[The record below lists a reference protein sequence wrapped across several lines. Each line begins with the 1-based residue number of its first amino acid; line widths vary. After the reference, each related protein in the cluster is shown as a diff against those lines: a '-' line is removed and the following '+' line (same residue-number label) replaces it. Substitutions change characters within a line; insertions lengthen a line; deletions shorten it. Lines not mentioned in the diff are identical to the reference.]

1 MATASYE
8 TGKRPGDTA
17 TSTSTTPPGQSRS
30 QFQDTAHGAIERME
44 GAAQTVADQGR
55 QAAENIREVTDTF
68 ANAIE
73 ESLEKRP
80 MTTLAMAVG
89 VGFFLGALWQR

>member
-1 MATASYE
+1 MSTASYE
-8 TGKRPGDTA
+8 TSKRPGETA
-17 TSTSTTPPGQSRS
+17 TGEARTQY
-30 QFQDTAHGAIERME
+30 QEAVHGAVGRME
-44 GAAQTVADQGR
+44 GAASAVADQGR